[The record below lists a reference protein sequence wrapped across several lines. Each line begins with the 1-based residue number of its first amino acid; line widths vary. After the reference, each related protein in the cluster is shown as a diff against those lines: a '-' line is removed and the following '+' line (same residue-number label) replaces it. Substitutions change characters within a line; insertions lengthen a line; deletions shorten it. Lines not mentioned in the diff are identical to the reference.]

1 MSVQPDAADG
11 RAAAESPAAPRKT
24 RRAAL
29 AAVALAAVAAGAVVG
44 WRRFELSEADI
55 GSFWDRSFPTPDGS
69 TLALAALRGRP
80 LLVNFW
86 ATWCPPCVE
95 ELPLL
100 SAFYTENKANG
111 LQLVGLAIDK
121 AEPVSRFLAR
131 SPVSF
136 PVALAGMEGVE
147 LTRELGNAAGGLP
160 FSVLF
165 DAGGRLR
172 ERKLGQLH
180 EADLTA
186 WRAGL
191 QT

>member
-1 MSVQPDAADG
+1 MTFPPEAAG
-11 RAAAESPAAPRKT
+11 GGAVSEPATGPRKT

-29 AAVALAAVAAGAVVG
+29 VAAALAAVAAGAAVG
-44 WRRFELSEADI
+44 WRRFELTEADI
-55 GSFWDRSFPTPDGS
+55 GNFWDRSFPTPDGA
-69 TLALAALRGRP
+69 TRALAALRGRP

-100 SAFYTENKANG
+100 STFYTENKANG

-160 FSVLF
+160 FSVLLTPVG
-165 DAGGRLR
+165 ACESASSVSCTRL
-172 ERKLGQLH
+172 
-180 EADLTA
+180 T
-186 WRAGL
+186 
-191 QT
+191 

>member
-1 MSVQPDAADG
+1 MSSPPDAADG
-11 RAAAESPAAPRKT
+11 RAAPESPTAPRKT
-24 RRAAL
+24 RRAAR

-55 GSFWDRSFPTPDGS
+55 GSVWDRSFPTPDGS
-69 TLALAALRGRP
+69 TLALAPLRGRP

-180 EADLTA
+180 QADLKA

-191 QT
+191 QA

>member
-1 MSVQPDAADG
+1 MGNPQALSQWKG
-11 RAAAESPAAPRKT
+11 KT
-24 RRAAL
+24 
-29 AAVALAAVAAGAVVG
+29 
-44 WRRFELSEADI
+44 
-55 GSFWDRSFPTPDGS
+55 
-69 TLALAALRGRP
+69 
-80 LLVNFW
+80 LVINFW

-100 SAFYTENKANG
+100 SAFYTENKAHG

-121 AEPVSRFLAR
+121 AEPVWRFLAR

-172 ERKLGQLH
+172 ERKIGQLH
-180 EADLTA
+180 EADLTV
-186 WRAGL
+186 WRASL

>member
-1 MSVQPDAADG
+1 MSMNDT
-11 RAAAESPAAPRKT
+11 PAVNTPPSSDS
-24 RRAAL
+24 RRWLL
-29 AAVALAAVAAGAVVG
+29 AGAVGAVAAATGAG
-44 WRRFELSEADI
+44 IAWKRFEPHAQEPDN
-55 GSFWDRSFPTPDGS
+55 FWSLSFPPPDGGAPLS
-69 TLALAALRGRP
+69 LQAFRGRP

>member
-1 MSVQPDAADG
+1 MTFPPEAAG
-11 RAAAESPAAPRKT
+11 GGAVSEPATGPRKT

-29 AAVALAAVAAGAVVG
+29 VAAALAAVAAGAAVG
-44 WRRFELSEADI
+44 WRRFELTEADI

-69 TLALAALRGRP
+69 TLALATLRGRP

>member
-11 RAAAESPAAPRKT
+11 RAAPESPAAPRKT

-44 WRRFELSEADI
+44 WRRFELSEAYI

-69 TLALAALRGRP
+69 TLALATLRGRP

-180 EADLTA
+180 QADLTA

>member
-1 MSVQPDAADG
+1 MIPAADTG
-11 RAAAESPAAPRKT
+11 RSSIS
-24 RRAAL
+24 
-29 AAVALAAVAAGAVVG
+29 V
-44 WRRFELSEADI
+44 EL
-55 GSFWDRSFPTPDGS
+55 PPGS
-69 TLALAALRGRP
+69 TLAETRSVSRDITDLLRDIP
-80 LLVNFW
+80 E
-86 ATWCPPCVE
+86 VE

>member
-11 RAAAESPAAPRKT
+11 RAAPESPAAPRKT

-29 AAVALAAVAAGAVVG
+29 AAVALAEVAAGAVVG
-44 WRRFELSEADI
+44 WRRFGLSEADI

-69 TLALAALRGRP
+69 TLALAPLRGRP

-180 EADLTA
+180 QADLTA

>member
-1 MSVQPDAADG
+1 M
-11 RAAAESPAAPRKT
+11 AP
-24 RRAAL
+24 
-29 AAVALAAVAAGAVVG
+29 
-44 WRRFELSEADI
+44 
-55 GSFWDRSFPTPDGS
+55 
-69 TLALAALRGRP
+69 LRGRP

-172 ERKLGQLH
+172 ERKIGQLH
-180 EADLTA
+180 EADLTV
-186 WRAGL
+186 WRASL

>member
-1 MSVQPDAADG
+1 MTLPEPQPAPVVAPPARPLG
-11 RAAAESPAAPRKT
+11 RRLLVAG
-24 RRAAL
+24 
-29 AAVALAAVAAGAVVG
+29 VALAAAGAG
-44 WRRFELSEADI
+44 AWYAARRLQLSEPQLA
-55 GSFWDRSFPTPDGS
+55 GFWERSFPTPDGS
-69 TLALAALRGRP
+69 TLALAGLRGRP

-100 SAFYTENKANG
+100 STFYTENKANG

-180 EADLTA
+180 EADLKA

>member
-1 MSVQPDAADG
+1 MTFPPEAAG
-11 RAAAESPAAPRKT
+11 GCAVSEPATEPRKT

-29 AAVALAAVAAGAVVG
+29 VAAALAAVAAGAAVG
-44 WRRFELSEADI
+44 WRRFELTEADI

-191 QT
+191 QA

>member
-1 MSVQPDAADG
+1 M
-11 RAAAESPAAPRKT
+11 AP
-24 RRAAL
+24 
-29 AAVALAAVAAGAVVG
+29 
-44 WRRFELSEADI
+44 
-55 GSFWDRSFPTPDGS
+55 
-69 TLALAALRGRP
+69 LRGRP

>member
-11 RAAAESPAAPRKT
+11 RAAPESPTAPRKT

-131 SPVSF
+131 SPV
-136 PVALAGMEGVE
+136 PHVADPAL
-147 LTRELGNAAGGLP
+147 L
-160 FSVLF
+160 
-165 DAGGRLR
+165 GRLR

-180 EADLTA
+180 QADLTA